1 MKIGQAKDYYKR
13 GVIKRIKGKRIDSI
27 WLMTLE
33 LNDGTSDVLHTS
45 KRETKT
51 YTLPA
56 LLLDVE
62 RITGAAIDE
71 LRL

>member
-45 KRETKT
+45 RGDTKT

-62 RITGAAIDE
+62 RIRGDPVDA
-71 LRL
+71 LRI